1 MEELEKAKKR
11 SWGKTKHRGKPSLSE
26 VDHSVLG
33 PVTEPNKR
41 IRTFEEPTQIDLQHP
56 ELMDNDSLVKTLRDV
71 KVPIPMY
78 PDGTPSRER
87 LIYLFKKHVT
97 PQPQRSKVS
106 RSSKSWRKSSNL
118 QSKSNC
124 ITHTG
129 LVDDMEIDNTE
140 LANTEQVP
148 SPISR
153 KR

>member
-1 MEELEKAKKR
+1 MDDDVLDPAPEL
-11 SWGKTKHRGKPSLSE
+11 
-26 VDHSVLG
+26 
-33 PVTEPNKR
+33 NKMT
-41 IRTFEEPTQIDLQHP
+41 RTIVEPTQIDLQHP
-56 ELMDNDSLVKTLRDV
+56 DLMNNDSLVKYLRDI

-106 RSSKSWRKSSNL
+106 RSSRSWRKTSNL

-124 ITHTG
+124 ITNTG
-129 LVDDMEIDNTE
+129 LVDDMEVDSIE
-140 LANTEQVP
+140 CPNTEQVP
-148 SPISR
+148 SSKSR